1 MKDRR
6 ERTTQAQPFAP
17 HTPGQLLP
25 HPAHP
30 IRDGSH
36 RSDGNWV
43 ACTLLQPYR
52 MHLTIGIKPSHKTK
66 GLKMLIRDLYTA
78 EEELILIQLVSTG
91 TPVDFRGFWAR
102 PENANLADTAP
113 QCTSKQNYI

>member
-1 MKDRR
+1 
-6 ERTTQAQPFAP
+6 
-17 HTPGQLLP
+17 
-25 HPAHP
+25 
-30 IRDGSH
+30 
-36 RSDGNWV
+36 
-43 ACTLLQPYR
+43 
-52 MHLTIGIKPSHKTK
+52 
-66 GLKMLIRDLYTA
+66 MLIRDLYTA